1 MDDIIIGLVD
11 FILDLLSLKDM
22 DREERGQEIAKKL
35 LWSFLFLF
43 LAVIFGIIWFLEG

>member
-11 FILDLLSLKDM
+11 FVFDILSLKDM

-35 LWSFLFLF
+35 LWWFLGLL
-43 LAVIFGIIWFLEG
+43 LAVIAGIVWLLER